1 MPAPPAGCQS
11 LRIEQEQQRGEDKMD
26 VVASDLLKGACYSL
40 EQCGRLLK
48 SACVLYREKDYST
61 AVGIAMLARE
71 ELGKHRILRDEWKNA
86 VHKGKSPSV
95 AQIKSA
101 CEDHIK
107 KQKRGQM
114 SVTLMTEGQSALDAA
129 LRTRVRSKPGDPGF
143 QAAEEVIQTAIEAKS
158 KHAPTER
165 HEKRLEGFFV
175 DLEESGTDW
184 KRPSKAISQE
194 DAYRLLND
202 TANDYAGQWDRFSTP
217 GVLEDSQLVEALRA
231 WSDKPSLQRPTWP
244 T

>member
-1 MPAPPAGCQS
+1 
-11 LRIEQEQQRGEDKMD
+11 MD
-26 VVASDLLKGACYSL
+26 VAASDLLKGACYSL

-86 VHKGKSPSV
+86 LQTGKSPSV

-114 SVTLMTEGQSALDAA
+114 SVTLMTERKRSFKQRLKRSQNT
-129 LRTRVRSKPGDPGF
+129 LRQNGTRNASKASLSIWRSRAQIGRDLQKQFLKKMRTDCSTTQQMITQGNGIGF
-143 QAAEEVIQTAIEAKS
+143 QLLVCLKIHS
-158 KHAPTER
+158 LLKH
-165 HEKRLEGFFV
+165 
-175 DLEESGTDW
+175 
-184 KRPSKAISQE
+184 
-194 DAYRLLND
+194 
-202 TANDYAGQWDRFSTP
+202 
-217 GVLEDSQLVEALRA
+217 
-231 WSDKPSLQRPTWP
+231 
-244 T
+244 